1 MDEEELNRLLLQEL
15 EAVELGEDLLVAARQ
30 IAQKVHDRVR
40 ELLETESHPP
50 KGLERDRRAALRHAC
65 NREAFCRLVK
75 ASADMGWRVRIL
87 EISRE
92 GLGILSSQR
101 LGPGSITTIEGA
113 SLPPAYRKA
122 RLARVVHARSLPSG
136 DWFVGCSLA
145 NELTEDELRAFLS

>member
-30 IAQKVHDRVR
+30 IARKVHDRVR
-40 ELLETESHPP
+40 ELLETEGHRP
-50 KGLERDRRAALRHAC
+50 KALERDRRAALRHAC

-92 GLGILSSQR
+92 GLGILSSQP
-101 LGPGSITTIEGA
+101 LG
-113 SLPPAYRKA
+113 
-122 RLARVVHARSLPSG
+122 
-136 DWFVGCSLA
+136 
-145 NELTEDELRAFLS
+145 